1 MPGEYKGVRPEQKVL
16 KIDGHAQSLTHN
28 NKSDGILKIY
38 DTTAELPAADTLP
51 NGTIII
57 DAQAS
62 ELLVVV
68 AGAYLAASI
77 S

>member
-1 MPGEYKGVRPEQKVL
+1 MPGEYKGVRPEQKIT
-16 KIDGHAQSLTHN
+16 KIDGHTQAFTHN
-28 NKSDGILKIY
+28 NKADGAFKVY
-38 DTTAELPAADTLP
+38 AATADLPAADTLP
-51 NGTIII
+51 NGTILI